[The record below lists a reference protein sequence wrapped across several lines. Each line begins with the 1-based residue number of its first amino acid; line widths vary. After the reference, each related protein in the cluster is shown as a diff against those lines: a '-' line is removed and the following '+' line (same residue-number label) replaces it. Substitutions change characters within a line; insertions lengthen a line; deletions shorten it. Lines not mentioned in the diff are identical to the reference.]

1 MTRSYISQGL
11 QDAYHDCGDD
21 YYTDEELVALAQAG
35 HTSATVILCHRYV
48 PLISRYSHVRQLR
61 SMESDLEATLW
72 ETFLYAIQTYNL
84 NGKIPFAG
92 FVKSRIYYTEM
103 NLFRKSV
110 HQWNHE
116 SLLHEED
123 DSNPI
128 IHIPAEDDTE
138 QEALAHLQ
146 MAALK
151 EALSRID
158 TVHAALLEQ
167 ILFQGKSISDMAE
180 SYGMSRQGMH
190 KKYKKAI
197 TLVQQELERSK
208 D

>member
-1 MTRSYISQGL
+1 M
-11 QDAYHDCGDD
+11 GDV
-21 YYTDEELVALAQAG
+21 LN
-35 HTSATVILCHRYV
+35 RY
-48 PLISRYSHVRQLR
+48 
-61 SMESDLEATLW
+61 
-72 ETFLYAIQTYNL
+72 L
-84 NGKIPFAG
+84 NGTVPFAG
-92 FVKSRIYYTEM
+92 FVKSRIHYTEM

-146 MAALK
+146 IVALK

-158 TVHAALLEQ
+158 TVHASLLEQ
-167 ILFQGKSISDMAE
+167 ILFQGKSISDMAKL
-180 SYGMSRQGMH
+180 YGMSRQGMY

-197 TLVQQELERSK
+197 VLVQQELEKSK
-208 D
+208 R